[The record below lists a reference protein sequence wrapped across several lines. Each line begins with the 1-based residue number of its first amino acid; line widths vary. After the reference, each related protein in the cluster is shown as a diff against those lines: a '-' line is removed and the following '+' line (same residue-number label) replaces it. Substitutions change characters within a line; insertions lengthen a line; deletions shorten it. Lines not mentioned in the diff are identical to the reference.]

1 MDNVSY
7 NRLNLLVVE
16 DSRSARM
23 KIISSLEALDVTIY
37 EADDGIPALNIL
49 QDEEQHIDLVLTDLN
64 MKKMDGDELCSKIRN
79 ELRLKDIPVIVLSS
93 SIDKETTVNLFKMGA
108 TDYLYKPFIPEE
120 LIARLNSHLEQIK
133 LKKVLQY
140 QIQQLNELNLMKDD
154 VIEVCSHD
162 FRSPLQVI
170 LGNTELIMLDDLSE
184 NHRSML
190 ANIKTS
196 GGHLLE
202 IINQIME
209 IGKAGQKKQQNKM
222 AVLNIVPVLVSC
234 RQSFDN
240 IALKKNIWLKFE
252 PEPESVELLGDLNSL
267 TRIFNNLL
275 SNAIKFT
282 PAGGT
287 VTISL
292 EKTDNKKIS
301 VLIKDTGVGLTKEEL
316 PYIFEKYSS
325 VSRKGTNG
333 EDNTGLGLY
342 ITKDLIENHGG
353 SIEVDSTLNEGTS
366 FQITLPL
373 YTSNLS

>member
-1 MDNVSY
+1 MNNGDY
-7 NRLNLLVVE
+7 KRLNLLVVE

-23 KIISSLEALDVTIY
+23 KIISSLEALDVDIF
-37 EADDGIPALNIL
+37 EADDGVPAFNML
-49 QDEEQHIDLVLTDLN
+49 QDEKQHIDLVLTDLN

-79 ELRLKDIPVIVLSS
+79 ELGLKDIPIIVLSS

-120 LIARLNSHLEQIK
+120 LIARINSHLEQIK

-140 QIQQLNELNLMKDD
+140 QIQQLNELNQMKDD

-170 LGNTELIMLDDLSE
+170 LGNTELIMLDNLSE

-222 AVLNIVPVLVSC
+222 AVLDIVPVLVSC

-252 PEPESVELLGDLNSL
+252 PEPESTELLGDLNAL

-301 VLIKDTGVGLTKEEL
+301 VLIKDTGIGLTKEEL

-353 SIEVDSTLNEGTS
+353 RIEVDSTLNEGTC
-366 FQITLPL
+366 FQITLPMYISGL
-373 YTSNLS
+373 

>member
-140 QIQQLNELNLMKDD
+140 QIQQLNELNQMKDD

-170 LGNTELIMLDDLSE
+170 LGNTELIMLDNLSE

-252 PEPESVELLGDLNSL
+252 PEPESTELLGDLNAL

-301 VLIKDTGVGLTKEEL
+301 VLIKDTGIGLTKEEL

-353 SIEVDSTLNEGTS
+353 RIEVDSTLNEGTC
-366 FQITLPL
+366 FQITLPMYISGL
-373 YTSNLS
+373 